1 MSSID
6 KINVGGV
13 DFDIASSPTPVMAPV
28 ETGTTATQP
37 YAVGDYVIV
46 GSTLHEV
53 TAAIAIGDTFTEGTN
68 ISTST
73 SLGDEIKEVK
83 DDLSNYSVNTP
94 LRNVTYYNG
103 KLYQITST
111 GQRGNEIKMGMY
123 PDYDNVIHTFN
134 GETTYTVPKDGFLVG
149 AYLPPSGTRPLGINN
164 SYIAPSNVEAYVKKG
179 DVITFPIAI
188 IAPNIGGGYG
198 GLYLVGV
205 LN

>member
-1 MSSID
+1 MQL
-6 KINVGGV
+6 N
-13 DFDIASSPTPVMAPV
+13 
-28 ETGTTATQP
+28 
-37 YAVGDYVIV
+37 
-46 GSTLHEV
+46 
-53 TAAIAIGDTFTEGTN
+53 N
-68 ISTST
+68 
-73 SLGDEIKEVK
+73 
-83 DDLSNYSVNTP
+83 DLTDYSVNTP

-111 GQRGNEIKMGMY
+111 GQRGSEIKMGMY

-134 GETTYTVPKDGFLVG
+134 GETTYTVPQDGFLVG
-149 AYLPPSGTRPLGINN
+149 AYQPASGTRPLGIND

-188 IAPNIGGGYG
+188 MAPNIGGGYG